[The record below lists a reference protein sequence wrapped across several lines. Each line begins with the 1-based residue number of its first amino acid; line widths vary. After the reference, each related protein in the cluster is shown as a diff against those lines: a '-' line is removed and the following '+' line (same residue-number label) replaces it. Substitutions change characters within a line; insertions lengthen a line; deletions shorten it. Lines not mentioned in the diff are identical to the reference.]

1 MNKRNLQVF
10 LEASEKIAL
19 EREQRLDEIFGAVEI
34 DYETA
39 DRKIVSARAKAIG
52 WPAALVAISAITAP
66 AAVAIAAMYFI
77 PPTILIFTAA
87 LPVAWAFYKFRKISQ
102 FIKKS
107 LPSLAGFIEKNR
119 INPDEQ
125 MEAYVSKLQDKLSE
139 KTDMTEEQIE
149 AFIELVVARVSE
161 DEKCK
166 EIAEKM
172 TAALKSKENNELQ
185 LFRLTRQ
192 YDSAVQKVY
201 EKLAEEAKE
210 IYAASP
216 DEQEPEQE
224 PEEELAMVAESKQ
237 YNRWKVIAGVKK

>member
-1 MNKRNLQVF
+1 MNKSNLQVF

-87 LPVAWAFYKFRKISQ
+87 
-102 FIKKS
+102 
-107 LPSLAGFIEKNR
+107 
-119 INPDEQ
+119 
-125 MEAYVSKLQDKLSE
+125 LQDKLSE

-237 YNRWKVIAGVKK
+237 YDRWKVIAGVKK